1 MRTKTKRTVR
11 IEVMENAA
19 PMEEALNRLAEA
31 AARAGLSIN
40 AFVISVLWQYL
51 ERGREA

>member
-1 MRTKTKRTVR
+1 MKIKFLLR
-11 IEVMENAA
+11 IPPELKE
-19 PMEEALNRLAEA
+19 RLAEA

-40 AFVISVLWQYL
+40 ALVISVLWQYL